1 MIFRK
6 DRASITKSNLGGLV
20 TYVKESILC
29 RERSDMSDIE
39 TEALWIEINRPTV
52 SAFRYW

>member
-1 MIFRK
+1 MLRK
-6 DRASITKSNLGGLV
+6 ASF
-20 TYVKESILC
+20 C